1 MLISIFT
8 TILAVIV
15 ALYFRNG
22 NPMSKKTPN
31 SFGSDTYVKTKEYL
45 KKQIESKQNGTEIL
59 VDTDKG
65 LKTIDQSAN
74 DQDYASIINDWK
86 NNRQEYE
93 EDYKW
98 YHVTSSPGDVCAG
111 TFDERVVFSMKT
123 IENAPESI
131 KIFAEKNF
139 QGWPQNLI
147 DRIDLKY
154 ELSGI
159 ENEDGGV
166 TEYTIN
172 GKISDNLYLVAWK
185 REENNTIIRIQ
196 TYNVIFE
203 RTPGQS
209 CKFTETYFSSQMER
223 VLNAKKYFLLLKVE
237 ENPLYKKFLLS
248 LGQHQQQIA

>member
-1 MLISIFT
+1 
-8 TILAVIV
+8 
-15 ALYFRNG
+15 
-22 NPMSKKTPN
+22 
-31 SFGSDTYVKTKEYL
+31 
-45 KKQIESKQNGTEIL
+45 
-59 VDTDKG
+59 
-65 LKTIDQSAN
+65 
-74 DQDYASIINDWK
+74 
-86 NNRQEYE
+86 
-93 EDYKW
+93 
-98 YHVTSSPGDVCAG
+98 
-111 TFDERVVFSMKT
+111 MKT

-139 QGWPQNLI
+139 QGWPQNLT

-154 ELSGI
+154 ALSGI

-248 LGQHQQQIA
+248 LGQSQQQIE